1 MPKNSCVSS
10 GRLWQD
16 KKCTQRV
23 CQRQPR
29 PLPGAGSFTPCPGR
43 RRWAE
48 AGAALQG
55 QRQGQRCT
63 GGSQRC
69 PRSERPERRAGPAGA
84 VPGPVL
90 KGRPRS
96 APVAPLRH
104 PRPRSAPV
112 APLRHPRPRSAPVAP
127 LRLLWPRSAPV
138 APLRLLWPRS
148 GTGGPAGHPRPRS
161 APAAAPWPRPRSSAP
176 TTDCLHLREQCINA
190 GNGCESVWN
199 VVEDACNISVL
210 GNRCKA
216 EDSVGCN
223 RIIQVLADEYPEFRN
238 CVCTTDDIC
247 RITTLIGKLC
257 SINKDYLASPSG
269 SDPELGVSS
278 PRSPR
283 DPGSC
288 GVARR
293 LCREQPRCWA
303 AHQSF
308 QRHCRAPAGT
318 CSSPRPAQCLLA
330 WKELRTT
337 PLGRCTCPEPRRA
350 RCIKIWKGI
359 FNNPC
364 LQHSQESQASGAGDS
379 DDDYNGDL
387 DGEKNL
393 VTDTNNISMET
404 KLQWGLSAL
413 SKQAHTTNRS
423 CLDVNRECVED
434 EVCNKQLSLYLKLC
448 SVNKKCNVEG
458 CQAAIRFFYG
468 NMPFEVAQMMIFC
481 DCIQH
486 DESCHRAKE
495 LLHGKPC
502 AVTVVPP
509 PSCLN
514 VIQMCEENELC
525 RKKYTTFRSKC
536 WRHVTKKCYNDEACL
551 ETLLKDDV
559 PCSATT
565 DCKAAFVSI
574 WGTMLLTECTCQNV
588 PPMEQPLCELF
599 HHMLHS
605 KSCFRDL
612 RQISIQKKGF
622 HWVNTEMPGEKISG
636 AQLHSSA
643 INGETVY
650 IIAYSSCIA
659 LILGIVLLT
668 LLKIR
673 ACRTKHESRR
683 LSPDHSSETFMAH
696 YKSHR

>member
-1 MPKNSCVSS
+1 M
-10 GRLWQD
+10 
-16 KKCTQRV
+16 
-23 CQRQPR
+23 
-29 PLPGAGSFTPCPGR
+29 
-43 RRWAE
+43 AE
-48 AGAALQG
+48 AALL
-55 QRQGQRCT
+55 
-63 GGSQRC
+63 
-69 PRSERPERRAGPAGA
+69 
-84 VPGPVL
+84 GPVL
-90 KGRPRS
+90 FIYFTCVS
-96 APVAPLRH
+96 TVQ
-104 PRPRSAPV
+104 
-112 APLRHPRPRSAPVAP
+112 
-127 LRLLWPRSAPV
+127 
-138 APLRLLWPRS
+138 
-148 GTGGPAGHPRPRS
+148 
-161 APAAAPWPRPRSSAP
+161 
-176 TTDCLHLREQCINA
+176 TTDCLYLREQCVNA
-190 GNGCESVWN
+190 GNGCQGVWN
-199 VVEDACNISVL
+199 VVEDACNIS

-238 CVCTTDDIC
+238 CVCTTDNIC
-247 RITTLIGKLC
+247 SITTLLGKAC
-257 SINKDYLASPSG
+257 SINKDYLASLSR
-269 SDPELGVSS
+269 SDPELGVRP
-278 PRSPR
+278 PRSPGEQR
-283 DPGSC
+283 SPEDLGSC
-288 GVARR
+288 VVARR
-293 LCREQPRCWA
+293 RCREQPRCSA
-303 AHQSF
+303 AHRSF
-308 QRHCRAPAGT
+308 QRGCQAPAGT
-318 CSSPRPAQCLLA
+318 CSSPRPARCLLA

-337 PLGRCTCPEPRRA
+337 PLGRCTCPEPRQT

-364 LQHSQESQASGAGDS
+364 LQHSQESQASGAGDNDGS
-379 DDDYNGDL
+379 DDDYNADV
-387 DGEKNL
+387 DGEKNP

-434 EVCNKQLSLYLKLC
+434 EVCNKQLSLYLKVC

-502 AVTVVPP
+502 ADTVIPP

-514 VIQMCEENELC
+514 AVQMCEENELC

-565 DCKAAFVSI
+565 DCKAAYVSS
-574 WGTMLLTECTCQNV
+574 WGTMLITECTCQNV
-588 PPMEQPLCELF
+588 PPLELPLCELF

-612 RQISIQKKGF
+612 RKISIQKKGF

-673 ACRTKHESRR
+673 ACKIKHESRSP
-683 LSPDHSSETFMAH
+683 SPDHSSETFMAH